1 MTRRTV
7 VLYIVWALL
16 AAPFAWYVGGYLT
29 GRLFYGEVVHATGVL
44 STRLMML
51 ALAATPLMLVF
62 PGQAVPRWIMRH
74 RRAFGVASFAYAALH
89 TAVYVERE
97 TAWSAIVADARAL
110 EYATGWIA
118 LLIFGLLAATS
129 NDAAV
134 RRLRLAWRRLHR
146 LVYVAALLTFAH
158 WLLVAFDPLPAAI
171 HLAVIAAL
179 EAYRVW
185 RQRRI
190 RAAARRCA

>member
-1 MTRRTV
+1 MNRRTAV
-7 VLYIVWALL
+7 RYIVWVLL

-51 ALAATPLMLVF
+51 ALAATPLILMF
-62 PGQAVPRWIMRH
+62 PGQAVSRWIMRH

-89 TAVYVERE
+89 TVVYVERE
-97 TAWSAIVADARAL
+97 TAFSEILADAATV
-110 EYATGWIA
+110 EYATGWVA
-118 LLIFGLLAATS
+118 LVIFTVLAATS

-134 RRLRLAWRRLHR
+134 RRLRQAWRRLHR
-146 LVYVAALLTFAH
+146 LVYAAAVLTFAH

-171 HLAVIAAL
+171 HLTVIAAL
-179 EAYRVW
+179 ETYRIW

-190 RAAARRCA
+190 RKAAQRTA